1 MKRTIS
7 LLALIAFTLA
17 AAAQAIKVETNEAT
31 GAIKSIK
38 IDGDT
43 TQMNWLVST
52 DGTQYA
58 WIGEKYGWGL
68 GKMAVHRNHN
78 TTLHAI
84 DKLPYKADGVEITV
98 SRSMKNGDL
107 IETYELRNTGR
118 DPMAISD
125 AVVYIPFNDNYPDSR
140 TCITSRCNAH
150 VWAGGQGAWVNA
162 MRMGGFGPHIGL
174 MLTEGEVCG
183 YEIMERG
190 ISKAN
195 SQQRGVIALQLPEAW
210 LSPGES
216 RILQWRL
223 FSHHGNHDFKSK
235 VEERGGWIVEAD
247 SYVLNAGDTAHII
260 AGDSC
265 IDVPCDAVG
274 ERRVPITM
282 PNGKTT
288 HVELL
293 TIPSEDALLEKRI
306 EFILDHQQMLR
317 RDDPRYGA
325 YMIYDNEGDS
335 IYLNDRPNCNPPDR
349 DEGGERL
356 GMGVLLAKQYQ
367 RTRDERLLN
376 SLMLYYRFV
385 REGLQTPDYVT
396 YSSVDKTGR
405 NRGYNYMW
413 VADFYFQMYL
423 ATGDKQFATDGYETL
438 QALYRQF
445 GHGFYAV
452 DIPVTA
458 SLEALS
464 KAGMKRERKQLIK
477 DFKLAG
483 DVMVKNS
490 VNYPPFEVN
499 YEQSIVAPAVQFLC
513 ELYLATGEQKYL
525 DEAKRQLP
533 VLEAF
538 NGQQPSFHL
547 NDIGLRHWDGYW
559 FGKREV
565 FGDTFPHY
573 WSAITAA
580 AFYYYYKITGDEEY
594 LRRARNI
601 ARANLCLFTEDGR
614 ASCAYIYPNQVDGTT
629 GSFYDPYA
637 NDQDWALVFLML
649 VNS

>member
-1 MKRTIS
+1 MKQSIS
-7 LLALIAFTLA
+7 LITLIVFALA
-17 AAAQAIKVETNEAT
+17 ASAQAINIETNEAT

-38 IDGDT
+38 VEGDT
-43 TQMNWLVST
+43 TDMNWLVNT

-68 GKMAVHRNHN
+68 GKMSTHRNHN
-78 TTLHAI
+78 TTQHVI

-98 SRSMKNGDL
+98 SRSIKDGDL

-140 TCITSRCNAH
+140 TCISSRCNAH

-183 YEIMERG
+183 YEIMERSIG
-190 ISKAN
+190 KAN
-195 SQQRGVIALQLPEAW
+195 SQQRGVIAMQLPEAW

-216 RILQWRL
+216 RKLQWRI
-223 FSHHGNHDFKSK
+223 FSHNGNDDFKRK
-235 VEERGGWIVEAD
+235 VEERGGYVVESD
-247 SYVLNAGDTAHII
+247 SYVLNAGETAHIT
-260 AGDSC
+260 AGDTC
-265 IDVPCDAVG
+265 IDVLCDAVG

-288 HVELL
+288 YVELL
-293 TIPSEDALLEKRI
+293 TIPDEVTLLDKRI
-306 EFILDHQQMLR
+306 EFILNHQQMLR
-317 RDDPRYGA
+317 PEDPRYGA

-396 YSSVDKTGR
+396 YSSIDKTGR

-413 VADFYFQMYL
+413 MADFYFQMYL
-423 ATGDKQFATDGYETL
+423 ATGEKQFAIDGYETL

-452 DIPVTA
+452 NIPVTS

-464 KAGMKRERKQLIK
+464 KAGMKRERMQLLK
-477 DFKLAG
+477 DFQLTG
-483 DVMVKNS
+483 DVMVKNG

-499 YEQSIVAPAVQFLC
+499 YEQCIVAPAVQFLC

-525 DEAKRQLP
+525 DEAKQQLP

-547 NDIGLRHWDGYW
+547 NDIALRHWDGYW

-573 WSAITAA
+573 WSTISAA
-580 AFYYYYKITGDEEY
+580 AFYYYYKITGDEDY

-601 ARANLCLFTEDGR
+601 VRANLCLFSEDGR
-614 ASCAYIYPNQVDGTT
+614 ASCAYIYPNRVDGMP

-637 NDQDWALVFLML
+637 NDQDWALVFLL
-649 VNS
+649 LINN